1 MDNTYSEKD
10 IERCTL
16 TSPHEIVFQIK
27 GLIKRGDR
35 ISVVFQ
41 EGRQSF
47 LTVLMDISPRDGLFY
62 FDIGG
67 SKEVNDAFLKAESC
81 TFTTFVEG
89 IRIQFPAKGCRETTL
104 HGETVFAAPIPQAML
119 RLQRREMFRLQL
131 PSAKPFT
138 CRFRRGT
145 PKEEML
151 PLHDISVGG
160 IGILTSTPLNYVQM
174 DVLENCWLDLHE
186 NGMIRCA
193 LEVRYVSTTEGRTGK
208 PFWHMGCKFVNLPSA
223 DEVQI
228 QRFMARIE
236 AERRA
241 LAAG

>member
-1 MDNTYSEKD
+1 MENNYSEEE

-16 TSPHEIVFQIK
+16 TNPHEIVFQLK
-27 GLIKRGDR
+27 SLIKRGDR
-35 ISVVFQ
+35 VSVIFQ

-47 LTVLMDISPRDGLFY
+47 LSVLLDVSAAEGLVY

-67 SKEVNDAFLKAESC
+67 SNEINQAFLKTENC

-89 IRIQFPAKGCRETTL
+89 IRIQFAGKQCRETKL
-104 HGETVFAAPIPQAML
+104 RGEPAFAAQIPRSML
-119 RLQRREMFRLQL
+119 RLQRREVFRLQL
-131 PSAKPFT
+131 PSTKPFT
-138 CRFRRGT
+138 CRVRRGS
-145 PKEEML
+145 PQEALL

-160 IGILTSTPLNYVQM
+160 VGILSTTPLDYSQ
-174 DVLENCWLDLHE
+174 LERLDNCWIDLRE
-186 NGMIRCA
+186 SGMINA
-193 LEVRYVSTTEGRTGK
+193 TLEVRYVNAMESRTGK
-208 PFWHMGCKFVNLPSA
+208 TLWHMGCKFVDLPPS
-223 DEVQI
+223 DETLI

>member
-1 MDNTYSEKD
+1 MENNYSEEE

-16 TSPHEIVFQIK
+16 TNPHEIVFQIK

-47 LTVLMDISPRDGLFY
+47 LTILLDVSPKDGRFY

-67 SKEVNDAFLKAESC
+67 SNEINQAFLKAGNC
-81 TFTTFVEG
+81 IFTTFIDG
-89 IRIQFPAKGCRETTL
+89 IRIQFAAKGCQETKL
-104 HGETVFAAPIPQAML
+104 QGETVFAAQIPTSML
-119 RLQRREMFRLQL
+119 RLQRRELFRQQL
-131 PSAKPFT
+131 PTIKPFT
-138 CRFRRGT
+138 CRVRRGT
-145 PKEEML
+145 PKEEL
-151 PLHDISVGG
+151 LSLHDISIGG
-160 IGILTSTPLNYVQM
+160 IGILSTTTLDYSQLEK
-174 DVLENCWLDLHE
+174 LENCWLDLRE

-193 LEVRYVSTTEGRTGK
+193 LEVRYVSSMESRTGK
-208 PFWHMGCKFVNLPSA
+208 TIWHMGCKFIDLPPA
-223 DEVQI
+223 DETTI

-241 LAAG
+241 LTD

>member
-1 MDNTYSEKD
+1 MNETYSEKD

-16 TSPHEIVFQIK
+16 TNPHEIVFQLK
-27 GLIKRGDR
+27 SLIKRGDR
-35 ISVVFQ
+35 VSVIFQ

-47 LTVLMDISPRDGLFY
+47 LTILMDVSPREGLFY

-67 SKEVNDAFLKAESC
+67 SKEVNQAFLHAESC

-89 IRIQFPAKGCRETTL
+89 IRIQFSVKGCREATL
-104 HGETVFAAPIPQAML
+104 RGEAAFAAPIPQAML
-119 RLQRREMFRLQL
+119 RLQRRETFRLQL

-138 CRFRRGT
+138 CRLRRGT
-145 PKEEML
+145 PKEELL

-160 IGILTSTPLNYVQM
+160 IGVLTASPLNYVQM
-174 DVLENCWLDLHE
+174 ETVDNCWLDLHE

-193 LEVRYVSTTEGRTGK
+193 LEIRYVMATEGRTGK
-208 PFWHMGCKFVNLPSA
+208 PLWHMGCKFVGLPPM
-223 DEVQI
+223 DEMQI

-241 LAAG
+241 LASG